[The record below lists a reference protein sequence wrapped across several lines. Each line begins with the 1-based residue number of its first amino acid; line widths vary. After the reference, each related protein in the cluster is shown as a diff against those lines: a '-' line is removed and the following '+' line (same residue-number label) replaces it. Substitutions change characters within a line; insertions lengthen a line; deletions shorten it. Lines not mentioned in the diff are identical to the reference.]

1 PFSGGPRSCIGRS
14 FAMVETVVVLAA
26 IVRRFDLRSRSGH
39 SVRCE
44 ALVTL
49 RPAGG
54 MPMTVASRS
63 PRA

>member
-1 PFSGGPRSCIGRS
+1 
-14 FAMVETVVVLAA
+14 MVETVVVLAA